1 MAGMNSQIHLT
12 IETGELDKLR
22 KEAEDL
28 EISVAELIRR
38 KVASPPIKEE
48 VLELRKLKELLLKKV
63 GDEKN
68 GNRNSKKVWGKK
80 SQAYFEK

>member
-22 KEAEDL
+22 KEAESL

-38 KVASPPIKEE
+38 KMANPPNRGRNYPNE
-48 VLELRKLKELLLKKV
+48 KV
-63 GDEKN
+63 K
-68 GNRNSKKVWGKK
+68 R
-80 SQAYFEK
+80 YF

>member
-12 IETGELDKLR
+12 IETDELNKQR

-38 KVASPPIKEE
+38 KLANPPTEEE
-48 VLELRKLKELLLKKV
+48 VIELRRLKELFKKT
-63 GDEKN
+63 GDKN
-68 GNRNSKKVWGKK
+68 GK
-80 SQAYFEK
+80 SR

>member
-28 EISVAELIRR
+28 EVSVAELIRR
-38 KVASPPIKEE
+38 KMANPPTDEE
-48 VLELRKLKELLLKKV
+48 FIQLRKLKELLLKKMS
-63 GDEKN
+63 DKN
-68 GNRNSKKVWGKK
+68 GKKR
-80 SQAYFEK
+80 